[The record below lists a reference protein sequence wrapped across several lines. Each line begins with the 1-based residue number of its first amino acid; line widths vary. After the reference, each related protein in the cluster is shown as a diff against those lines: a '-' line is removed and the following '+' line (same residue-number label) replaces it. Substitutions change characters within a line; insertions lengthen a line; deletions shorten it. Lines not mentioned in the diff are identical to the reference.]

1 VESSIAT
8 SSSVI
13 FEEPAE
19 APTLLFIAAFA
30 LLGDDLDFL
39 GMGAE
44 AEVEASVLDL
54 KEYAV
59 VLVRLEDKVAFCP
72 SSSESGSGAAR
83 FLPLRSFVGSVIASG
98 GADAEGSVA
107 RCALLLTRAV
117 SSDDS
122 LNFPFPELPS
132 RGRLFLAWVVDLV
145 SRVLS
150 DGTAM
155 DCSAESPSLSF
166 ACSRSFS
173 FCLAAFTLA
182 LERIGLE
189 SIVDTDAD
197 VDGK

>member
-1 VESSIAT
+1 
-8 SSSVI
+8 
-13 FEEPAE
+13 
-19 APTLLFIAAFA
+19 
-30 LLGDDLDFL
+30 
-39 GMGAE
+39 MGAE

-59 VLVRLEDKVAFCP
+59 VLVRLEDKVVLCP

-83 FLPLRSFVGSVIASG
+83 FLPLRSFVGSVIASD
-98 GADAEGSVA
+98 GADVEGSVA
-107 RCALLLTRAV
+107 RCALLSGCQLNITMGAGTCSPHLLLTRAV

-132 RGRLFLAWVVDLV
+132 RVRLFLAWVVDLV

-150 DGTAM
+150 NGTAM
-155 DCSAESPSLSF
+155 YCSAESPSLSF

-182 LERIGLE
+182 LERIGLK